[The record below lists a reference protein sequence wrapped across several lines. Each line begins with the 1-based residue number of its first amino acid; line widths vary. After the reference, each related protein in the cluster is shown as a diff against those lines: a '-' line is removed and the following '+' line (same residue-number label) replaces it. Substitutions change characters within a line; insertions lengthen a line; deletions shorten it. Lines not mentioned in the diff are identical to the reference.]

1 MCNLFAELDRVNTCQ
16 RAVSDLMIPERDLH
30 VVNRDQLAC
39 LLGFLDE
46 QRQQIVERLRQHVE

>member
-1 MCNLFAELDRVNTCQ
+1 MGDLLSELERVNTCQ
-16 RAVSDLMIPERDLH
+16 RAVSDLMVPERDLH